1 MTDVFEPVMILST
14 AVVLC
19 FIVQIA
25 ITLVGLRCV
34 LDDREIVLPFAVHVP
49 QLPNSREELA
59 EVLRNSALA
68 SAVAAVQMCISLGA
82 ARMRATEPLTAAR
95 EHLAASGILSF
106 HGAKRSTA
114 RSHYQTLSERMRAR
128 QRNQQT
134 AA

>member
-14 AVVLC
+14 AAVLC

-34 LDDREIVLPFAVHVP
+34 MDDREIVLPFAVRIP
-49 QLPNSREELA
+49 RLPSSREELA
-59 EVLRNSALA
+59 EALRNSALA
-68 SAVAAVQMCISLGA
+68 SAVAAVQMCISIGA
-82 ARMRATEPLTAAR
+82 VRMRATEPLIAAR

-106 HGAKRSTA
+106 RSAERPTA
-114 RSHYQTLSERMRAR
+114 RSHYQTIGERMRAR
-128 QRNQQT
+128 QPNQRS